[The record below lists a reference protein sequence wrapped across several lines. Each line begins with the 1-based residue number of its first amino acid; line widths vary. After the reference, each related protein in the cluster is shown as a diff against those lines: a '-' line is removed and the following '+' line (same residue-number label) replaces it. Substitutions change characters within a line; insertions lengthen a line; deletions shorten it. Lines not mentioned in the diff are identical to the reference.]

1 MVVLK
6 VSFLLSKNLID
17 PSVVKVSPY
26 YFLYGKYLF
35 FYVVLFYFYIYFAT
49 ERRFMELKQN
59 NMTSNYFSEE
69 YLMNTVSRFWKK
81 FVAEEISYGNTVAA
95 APGNVAVAIP
105 ASGKRNY
112 KDLVFRKIFH
122 DKEKLL
128 SLYNALN
135 HSQYE
140 DPELLHITTLENA
153 VYLSLQNDL
162 SFVVDFDLW
171 FFEHQST
178 LNPNMPYRFLLYLA
192 SEYSK
197 LNTDDLLYS
206 NKLQMLDTPHF
217 VVFYNGTDPLPE
229 YSTLKL
235 SSAYRNKEEAPQLEL
250 QVQVININL
259 GFNAELMDACQ
270 ILKEYAQFVAEVRKQ
285 AKVYPNRQAI
295 VQAVDVCIKKDILKE
310 FLLENKKE
318 VIDMVFFEYDAE
330 AEKRVI
336 YRDGVEEG
344 RAKSIVQLCKTFGMS
359 KEDITYRLRGD
370 TESKSNVKTQAYS
383 NGQVPGYR
391 INRNLSGPSASSSI
405 AHPPGFRPHRRP
417 AHRRGQPT
425 PEPAQESV
433 GRRASPKR
441 RRSLPR

>member
-1 MVVLK
+1 
-6 VSFLLSKNLID
+6 
-17 PSVVKVSPY
+17 
-26 YFLYGKYLF
+26 
-35 FYVVLFYFYIYFAT
+35 
-49 ERRFMELKQN
+49 MELKQN

-69 YLMNTVSRFWKK
+69 YLMNTVSRFWKN
-81 FVAEEISYGNTVAA
+81 FVAEEFSYGNAGSAA
-95 APGNVAVAIP
+95 SGDVAVAIP

-135 HSQYE
+135 HSHYE

-235 SSAYRNKEEAPQLEL
+235 SSAYRNKEETPQL
-250 QVQVININL
+250 
-259 GFNAELMDACQ
+259 
-270 ILKEYAQFVAEVRKQ
+270 EYAQFVAEVRKQ

-318 VIDMVFFEYDAE
+318 VIDLVFFEYDAE

-336 YRDGVEEG
+336 YKDG
-344 RAKSIVQLCKTFGMS
+344 RAEEIVRLCKKFHVS
-359 KEDITYRLRGD
+359 KEDTIRELE
-370 TESKSNVKTQAYS
+370 TELSISTQAAMDYYDIFS
-383 NGQVPGYR
+383 KE
-391 INRNLSGPSASSSI
+391 L
-405 AHPPGFRPHRRP
+405 
-417 AHRRGQPT
+417 
-425 PEPAQESV
+425 E
-433 GRRASPKR
+433 KK
-441 RRSLPR
+441 SLDDQKAL

>member
-1 MVVLK
+1 MIWCLHLSRLNLCGMVIVEI
-6 VSFLLSKNLID
+6 FLFLSKILID
-17 PSVVKVSPY
+17 PSVVKVSLII
-26 YFLYGKYLF
+26 YFIWKIF
-35 FYVVLFYFYIYFAT
+35 VFCIVLFYFYIHFAT

-69 YLMNTVSRFWKK
+69 YLMNTVSRFWKN
-81 FVAEEISYGNTVAA
+81 FVAEEFSYGNAVAA

-135 HSQYE
+135 HSHYE

-235 SSAYRNKEEAPQLEL
+235 SSAYRNKEETPQLEL

-259 GFNAELMDACQ
+259 GFNSELMDACQ
-270 ILKEYAQFVAEVRKQ
+270 ILKEYAQFVAEVRQ
-285 AKVYPNRQAI
+285 R
-295 VQAVDVCIKKDILKE
+295 CIQT
-310 FLLENKKE
+310 
-318 VIDMVFFEYDAE
+318 
-330 AEKRVI
+330 
-336 YRDGVEEG
+336 G
-344 RAKSIVQLCKTFGMS
+344 R
-359 KEDITYRLRGD
+359 
-370 TESKSNVKTQAYS
+370 
-383 NGQVPGYR
+383 
-391 INRNLSGPSASSSI
+391 LS
-405 AHPPGFRPHRRP
+405 FRPWTYVS
-417 AHRRGQPT
+417 G
-425 PEPAQESV
+425 
-433 GRRASPKR
+433 GIF
-441 RRSLPR
+441 

>member
-35 FYVVLFYFYIYFAT
+35 FCVVLFYFYIYFAT

-59 NMTSNYFSEE
+59 NMTSNYLSEE
-69 YLMNTVSRFWKK
+69 YLMNTVARFWKK
-81 FVAEEISYGNTVAA
+81 FVAEEFSYGNAIAA

-135 HSQYE
+135 HSHYE

-197 LNTDDLLYS
+197 MSTDNLLYS
-206 NKLQMLDTPHF
+206 NKLQILDTPHF

-235 SSAYRNKEEAPQLEL
+235 SSAYRNKEEIPQLEL
-250 QVQVININL
+250 QVQIININL

-359 KEDITYRLRGD
+359 KEDIIQKLENDLSIPPKAAIDYY
-370 TESKSNVKTQAYS
+370 EKYSKELEISC
-383 NGQVPGYR
+383 
-391 INRNLSGPSASSSI
+391 
-405 AHPPGFRPHRRP
+405 
-417 AHRRGQPT
+417 
-425 PEPAQESV
+425 
-433 GRRASPKR
+433 
-441 RRSLPR
+441 

>member
-1 MVVLK
+1 
-6 VSFLLSKNLID
+6 
-17 PSVVKVSPY
+17 
-26 YFLYGKYLF
+26 
-35 FYVVLFYFYIYFAT
+35 
-49 ERRFMELKQN
+49 MELKQT

-69 YLMNTVSRFWKK
+69 YLMNTVSRFWKN
-81 FVAEEISYGNTVAA
+81 FVAEEFSYENAGSA
-95 APGNVAVAIP
+95 APGDVAVAIP

-135 HSQYE
+135 HSHYE

-235 SSAYRNKEEAPQLEL
+235 SSAYRNKEEAPQLE
-250 QVQVININL
+250 
-259 GFNAELMDACQ
+259 
-270 ILKEYAQFVAEVRKQ
+270 YAQFVAEVRKQ
-285 AKVYPNRQAI
+285 AKLYPNRQAI

-336 YRDGVEEG
+336 YKDG
-344 RAKSIVQLCKTFGMS
+344 RAEEIVRLCKKFHVS
-359 KEDITYRLRGD
+359 KEDTIRELE
-370 TESKSNVKTQAYS
+370 TELSISTQAAMDYYDIFS
-383 NGQVPGYR
+383 KE
-391 INRNLSGPSASSSI
+391 L
-405 AHPPGFRPHRRP
+405 
-417 AHRRGQPT
+417 
-425 PEPAQESV
+425 E
-433 GRRASPKR
+433 KK
-441 RRSLPR
+441 SLDDQKAL

>member
-1 MVVLK
+1 
-6 VSFLLSKNLID
+6 
-17 PSVVKVSPY
+17 
-26 YFLYGKYLF
+26 
-35 FYVVLFYFYIYFAT
+35 
-49 ERRFMELKQN
+49 
-59 NMTSNYFSEE
+59 
-69 YLMNTVSRFWKK
+69 
-81 FVAEEISYGNTVAA
+81 
-95 APGNVAVAIP
+95 
-105 ASGKRNY
+105 
-112 KDLVFRKIFH
+112 
-122 DKEKLL
+122 
-128 SLYNALN
+128 
-135 HSQYE
+135 
-140 DPELLHITTLENA
+140 
-153 VYLSLQNDL
+153 LQNDL

-259 GFNAELMDACQ
+259 GFNSELMDACQ
-270 ILKEYAQFVAEVRKQ
+270 ILKEYAQFVAEVREQ

-295 VQAVDVCIKKDILKE
+295 VQAVDVCIRRDILKE

-336 YRDGVEEG
+336 YKDGVEEG
-344 RAKSIVQLCKTFGMS
+344 RAKEIVRSCKDFNLS
-359 KEDITYRLRGD
+359 KEDAIHKLETLLSIPTQSAIDYY
-370 TESKSNVKTQAYS
+370 EKFSKEFENEFSK
-383 NGQVPGYR
+383 
-391 INRNLSGPSASSSI
+391 
-405 AHPPGFRPHRRP
+405 
-417 AHRRGQPT
+417 
-425 PEPAQESV
+425 AQ
-433 GRRASPKR
+433 KIM
-441 RRSLPR
+441 

>member
-1 MVVLK
+1 
-6 VSFLLSKNLID
+6 
-17 PSVVKVSPY
+17 
-26 YFLYGKYLF
+26 
-35 FYVVLFYFYIYFAT
+35 
-49 ERRFMELKQN
+49 MELKQN
-59 NMTSNYFSEE
+59 NITSNYFSEE
-69 YLMNTVSRFWKK
+69 YLMNTVSRFWKN

-135 HSQYE
+135 HSHYE

-197 LNTDDLLYS
+197 MNSDDLLYS

-235 SSAYRNKEEAPQLEL
+235 SSAYRNKEETPQLEL

-259 GFNAELMDACQ
+259 GFNSELMDACQ
-270 ILKEYAQFVAEVRKQ
+270 ILKEYAQFVAEVREQ

-336 YRDGVEEG
+336 YKDGVEEG
-344 RAKSIVQLCKTFGMS
+344 RAKEIVRSCKDFNLS
-359 KEDITYRLRGD
+359 KEDAIHKLETLLSIPTQSAIDYY
-370 TESKSNVKTQAYS
+370 EKFSKEFENEFSK
-383 NGQVPGYR
+383 
-391 INRNLSGPSASSSI
+391 
-405 AHPPGFRPHRRP
+405 
-417 AHRRGQPT
+417 
-425 PEPAQESV
+425 AQ
-433 GRRASPKR
+433 KIM
-441 RRSLPR
+441 

>member
-1 MVVLK
+1 
-6 VSFLLSKNLID
+6 
-17 PSVVKVSPY
+17 
-26 YFLYGKYLF
+26 
-35 FYVVLFYFYIYFAT
+35 
-49 ERRFMELKQN
+49 MELKQT

-69 YLMNTVSRFWKK
+69 YLMNTVSRFWKN
-81 FVAEEISYGNTVAA
+81 FVAEEFSYENAGSA
-95 APGNVAVAIP
+95 APGDVAVAIP

-135 HSQYE
+135 HSHYE

-197 LNTDDLLYS
+197 MSTDDLLYS

-235 SSAYRNKEEAPQLEL
+235 SSAYRNKEETPQL
-250 QVQVININL
+250 
-259 GFNAELMDACQ
+259 
-270 ILKEYAQFVAEVRKQ
+270 EYAQFVAEVRKQ

-336 YRDGVEEG
+336 YKDG
-344 RAKSIVQLCKTFGMS
+344 RAEEIVRLCKKFHVS
-359 KEDITYRLRGD
+359 KEDTIRELE
-370 TESKSNVKTQAYS
+370 TELSISTQAAMDYYDNFS
-383 NGQVPGYR
+383 KELER
-391 INRNLSGPSASSSI
+391 
-405 AHPPGFRPHRRP
+405 
-417 AHRRGQPT
+417 
-425 PEPAQESV
+425 
-433 GRRASPKR
+433 K
-441 RRSLPR
+441 SLDDQRVL

>member
-1 MVVLK
+1 
-6 VSFLLSKNLID
+6 
-17 PSVVKVSPY
+17 
-26 YFLYGKYLF
+26 
-35 FYVVLFYFYIYFAT
+35 
-49 ERRFMELKQN
+49 MELKQN

-69 YLMNTVSRFWKK
+69 YLMNTVSRFWKN
-81 FVAEEISYGNTVAA
+81 FVAEEFSYENAGSA
-95 APGNVAVAIP
+95 APGDVAVAIL

-135 HSQYE
+135 HSHYE

-235 SSAYRNKEEAPQLEL
+235 SSAYRNKEETPQL
-250 QVQVININL
+250 
-259 GFNAELMDACQ
+259 
-270 ILKEYAQFVAEVRKQ
+270 EYAQFVAEVRKQ
-285 AKVYPNRQAI
+285 AKLYPNRQAI

-336 YRDGVEEG
+336 YKDG
-344 RAKSIVQLCKTFGMS
+344 RAEEIVRLCKKFHVS
-359 KEDITYRLRGD
+359 KEDTIRELE
-370 TESKSNVKTQAYS
+370 TELSISTQAAMDYYDIFS
-383 NGQVPGYR
+383 KE
-391 INRNLSGPSASSSI
+391 L
-405 AHPPGFRPHRRP
+405 
-417 AHRRGQPT
+417 
-425 PEPAQESV
+425 E
-433 GRRASPKR
+433 KK
-441 RRSLPR
+441 SLDDQKAL

>member
-1 MVVLK
+1 
-6 VSFLLSKNLID
+6 
-17 PSVVKVSPY
+17 
-26 YFLYGKYLF
+26 
-35 FYVVLFYFYIYFAT
+35 
-49 ERRFMELKQN
+49 MELKQT

-69 YLMNTVSRFWKK
+69 YLMNTVSRFWKN
-81 FVAEEISYGNTVAA
+81 FVAEEFSYENAGSA
-95 APGNVAVAIP
+95 APGDVAVAIP

-135 HSQYE
+135 HSHYE

-235 SSAYRNKEEAPQLEL
+235 SSAYRNKEETPQL
-250 QVQVININL
+250 
-259 GFNAELMDACQ
+259 
-270 ILKEYAQFVAEVRKQ
+270 EYAQFVAEVRKQ

-336 YRDGVEEG
+336 YKDG
-344 RAKSIVQLCKTFGMS
+344 RAEEIVRLCKKFHVS
-359 KEDITYRLRGD
+359 KEDTIRELE
-370 TESKSNVKTQAYS
+370 TELSISTQAAMDYYDIFS
-383 NGQVPGYR
+383 KE
-391 INRNLSGPSASSSI
+391 L
-405 AHPPGFRPHRRP
+405 
-417 AHRRGQPT
+417 
-425 PEPAQESV
+425 E
-433 GRRASPKR
+433 KK
-441 RRSLPR
+441 SLDDQKAL

>member
-1 MVVLK
+1 
-6 VSFLLSKNLID
+6 
-17 PSVVKVSPY
+17 
-26 YFLYGKYLF
+26 
-35 FYVVLFYFYIYFAT
+35 
-49 ERRFMELKQN
+49 MELKQN

-69 YLMNTVSRFWKK
+69 YLMNTVSRFWKN
-81 FVAEEISYGNTVAA
+81 FVAEEFSYGNAGSAA
-95 APGNVAVAIP
+95 SGDVAVAIP

-135 HSQYE
+135 HSHYE

-235 SSAYRNKEEAPQLEL
+235 SSAYRNKEETPQL
-250 QVQVININL
+250 
-259 GFNAELMDACQ
+259 
-270 ILKEYAQFVAEVRKQ
+270 EYAQFVAEVRKQ

-336 YRDGVEEG
+336 YKDG
-344 RAKSIVQLCKTFGMS
+344 RAEEIVRLCKKFHVS
-359 KEDITYRLRGD
+359 KEDTIRELE
-370 TESKSNVKTQAYS
+370 TELSISTQAAMDYYDIFS
-383 NGQVPGYR
+383 EE
-391 INRNLSGPSASSSI
+391 L
-405 AHPPGFRPHRRP
+405 
-417 AHRRGQPT
+417 
-425 PEPAQESV
+425 E
-433 GRRASPKR
+433 KK
-441 RRSLPR
+441 SLDDQKAL

>member
-1 MVVLK
+1 
-6 VSFLLSKNLID
+6 
-17 PSVVKVSPY
+17 
-26 YFLYGKYLF
+26 
-35 FYVVLFYFYIYFAT
+35 
-49 ERRFMELKQN
+49 MELKQN

-69 YLMNTVSRFWKK
+69 YLMNTVSRFWKN
-81 FVAEEISYGNTVAA
+81 FVAEEFSYGNAVAA
-95 APGNVAVAIP
+95 APENVAVAIP

-135 HSQYE
+135 HSHYE

-206 NKLQMLDTPHF
+206 NKLQTLDTPHF

-235 SSAYRNKEEAPQLEL
+235 SSAYRNKEETPQL
-250 QVQVININL
+250 
-259 GFNAELMDACQ
+259 
-270 ILKEYAQFVAEVRKQ
+270 EYAQFVAEVRKQ

-336 YRDGVEEG
+336 YKDG
-344 RAKSIVQLCKTFGMS
+344 RAEEIVRLCKKFHVS
-359 KEDITYRLRGD
+359 KEDTIRELE
-370 TESKSNVKTQAYS
+370 TELSISTQTAMDYYDIFSKELEK
-383 NGQVPGYR
+383 
-391 INRNLSGPSASSSI
+391 
-405 AHPPGFRPHRRP
+405 
-417 AHRRGQPT
+417 
-425 PEPAQESV
+425 
-433 GRRASPKR
+433 K
-441 RRSLPR
+441 SLDDQKAL